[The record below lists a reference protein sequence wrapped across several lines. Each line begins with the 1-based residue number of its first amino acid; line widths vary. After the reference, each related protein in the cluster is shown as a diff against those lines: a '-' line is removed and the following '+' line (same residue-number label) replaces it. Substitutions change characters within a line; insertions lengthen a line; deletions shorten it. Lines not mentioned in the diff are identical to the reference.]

1 MVLDIEGR
9 TKVLFIAWFARNDV
23 VAFGMRIR
31 LGAGLFRDREPWA
44 TSSQVAKSNHGA
56 FLTESERTSVNC
68 EIVRSGYHA
77 AQRMLE
83 REAVHETFAIS
94 DATVF
99 QHTGGIAFG
108 VAEFTQRIPGRVFG
122 RAPHL
127 PMNSTPSSH
136 PPSTTFLHRHI

>member
-9 TKVLFIAWFARNDV
+9 TNVLFITWFARNDV

-31 LGAGLFRDREPWA
+31 LRAGLSRDKEPWA
-44 TSSQVAKSNHGA
+44 TSRQAAKSNHGA

-108 VAEFTQRIPGRVFG
+108 VAEFTQRILRSVRSSSSRPNELISVLSSPVDYLPSPGY
-122 RAPHL
+122 
-127 PMNSTPSSH
+127 
-136 PPSTTFLHRHI
+136 